1 MCVNKRKV
9 EYTSKYLMLID
20 FKKYFLNIDE
30 EGVL

>member
-9 EYTSKYLMLID
+9 EYTSKCLMLID
-20 FKKYFLNIDE
+20 FEKYFLNIDE